1 MVVVRGQGLEIETS
15 DGDKILDFSS
25 GIGVLSLGHCHPAV
39 SQAVHAQ
46 VDTLTHLQCSIG
58 FHKPYLQLIERLK
71 SIMPDPSLDSF
82 FFWNS
87 GSEAIEAAIKIARKA
102 TGRPNVISMNGGY
115 HGRTYGSGALSRS
128 KNIYTVGA
136 GALMPGSHAT
146 PFPYWHSM
154 SLPITTSEDELVRI
168 AIAQLDLLF
177 RTQSAH
183 KDTAAIFIE
192 PVIGEGGYVPTPPAY
207 LRHLRQVC
215 DEHGI
220 LLIADEVQSGFG
232 RTGKMFAI
240 EHSGVRPDVVVF
252 AKGVANGYPLSGV
265 VAPRKVMETLDT
277 GVLGGTYAG
286 NAVACAAATAVVD
299 VFNSQDVLGNV
310 QARGKQ
316 LHDGLE
322 RIAQTDAGK
331 KLIVER
337 RGQNLMAAIEFRS
350 ADALTHHGLP
360 AGTAVPSSIARRVQ
374 EKCLDAG
381 LLLLTT
387 STFEVIRFIPSL
399 TVSEAQVDQA
409 LQVFA
414 KAVADVAREG

>member
-1 MVVVRGQGLEIETS
+1 MSRRRRGHVNT
-15 DGDKILDFSS
+15 
-25 GIGVLSLGHCHPAV
+25 VCSLTHHPSCHPAV

-71 SIMPDPSLDSF
+71 SVMPDPSLDSF

-177 RTQSAH
+177 RTQTAH

-192 PVIGEGGYVPTPPAY
+192 PVIGEGGYVPTPHAF
-207 LRHLRQVC
+207 LRHLRNLC

-240 EHSGVRPDVVVF
+240 EHSAVRPDVLVF

-310 QARGKQ
+310 EARGKQ

-322 RIAQTDAGK
+322 KIAQTEAGK

-337 RGQNLMAAIEFRS
+337 RGQNVS
-350 ADALTHHGLP
+350 APFPQTKPPLLTRPAHGRHR
-360 AGTAVPSSIARRVQ
+360 VPLGRPTHPPRPARRDDRPI
-374 EKCLDAG
+374 LHRAPRAG
-381 LLLLTT
+381 
-387 STFEVIRFIPSL
+387 EVPRRRP
-399 TVSEAQVDQA
+399 APPHHVDVRGHP
-409 LQVFA
+409 LHPL
-414 KAVADVAREG
+414 ADRYRGAGGQGARGVRQGCC